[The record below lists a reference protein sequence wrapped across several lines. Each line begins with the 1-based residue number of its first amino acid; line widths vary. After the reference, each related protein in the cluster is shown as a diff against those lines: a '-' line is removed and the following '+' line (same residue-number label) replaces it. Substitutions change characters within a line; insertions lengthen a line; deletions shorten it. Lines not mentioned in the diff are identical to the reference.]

1 MPRLPSA
8 ATVRVLRALVEG
20 SRYGF
25 DVMDA
30 TGLPSG
36 TVYPILGRLERD
48 GHVRSRWEDPKV
60 ARGERRPPRKYYR
73 VTEEG
78 RELLAEALARYR
90 TLAEPLP
97 EPGTS
102 EA

>member
-1 MPRLPSA
+1 MSRTPSA
-8 ATVRVLRALVEG
+8 TTVQVLRALLEG

-48 GHVRSRWEDPKV
+48 GHVRSRWEDPEV
-60 ARGERRPPRKYYR
+60 AREEKRPPRKYYR
-73 VTEEG
+73 VTEDG
-78 RELLAEALARYR
+78 RRLLSEALARFR
-90 TLAEPLP
+90 SLAEPLP
-97 EPGTS
+97 GIS